1 MVGRVEVNVERRNS
15 RGASEAP
22 QAKRYTRGFPEV
34 P

>member
-22 QAKRYTRGFPEV
+22 QATRGFPEV